1 MFGPAI
7 LWNKQKL
14 FLLQRFFDVRFAT
27 IESYINQPLD
37 EFPQIG
43 VDLDV
48 TIQQVFIQGFDAIH
62 AIFQD
67 GMWQPVRFIAI
78 KVVDGKGA

>member
-1 MFGPAI
+1 MFEETT

-14 FLLQRFFDVRFAT
+14 FLLQRFFDARFAT
-27 IESYINQPLD
+27 IKSYIYQLLD

-43 VDLDV
+43 IESDV
-48 TIQQVFIQGFDAIH
+48 AIQQVFIQGFDAIH

-67 GMWQPVRFIAI
+67 GM
-78 KVVDGKGA
+78 